1 MLVRDVLRTIILP
14 AAILIAV
21 GIGVLARYHTA
32 PQQDLSPAVETQQPA
47 VKQPVAVK
55 KQLPDFSAYASVKA
69 KKKAFFEF
77 MLPMVQQENQRLLQL
92 RKRLESLKV
101 QLSEEQPL
109 SAANNTWLLN
119 LAKQFEV
126 DAGLSHMLVIRQ
138 LLLRVDAVPPSLAL
152 AQAANESAWGTS
164 RFALR
169 ANNLFGQW
177 CFAKGCGVIPKQ
189 RPEGASYE
197 VAKFKT
203 PAGSVKSY
211 IHNLNTF
218 SAYGYFRELRKS
230 LRDHQLLLSGN
241 VLAEG
246 LLSYSARGEAYIDEL
261 RAMIR
266 VNDLAKYDQAVQR

>member
-1 MLVRDVLRTIILP
+1 MLVRDVLRTIFLP
-14 AAILIAV
+14 ASIAV
-21 GIGVLARYHTA
+21 AAGVGVLAYYHSSSEFEPESDIEEVQA
-32 PQQDLSPAVETQQPA
+32 K
-47 VKQPVAVK
+47 VKQPVVATK
-55 KQLPDFSAYASVKA
+55 LPDFSSYSSVKA
-69 KKKAFFEF
+69 KKKAFFAF
-77 MLPMVQQENQRLLQL
+77 MLPLVQEENQRLVKLRRQLQA
-92 RKRLESLKV
+92 LKA
-101 QLSEEQPL
+101 QLSEDQVISAKDTAWVLTIAEQYG
-109 SAANNTWLLN
+109 
-119 LAKQFEV
+119 V
-126 DAGLSHMLVIRQ
+126 DIEQSQKSMLKQ
-138 LLLRVDAVPPSLAL
+138 LLRRVDAVPPSLAL

-197 VAKFKT
+197 VAKFKS
-203 PAGSVKSY
+203 PVGSVKSY

-218 SAYGYFRELRKS
+218 SAYAYFRELRKS
-230 LRDHQLLLSGN
+230 LRDNQQLLSGN

-266 VNDLAKYDQAVQR
+266 VNGLAKYDQLQH